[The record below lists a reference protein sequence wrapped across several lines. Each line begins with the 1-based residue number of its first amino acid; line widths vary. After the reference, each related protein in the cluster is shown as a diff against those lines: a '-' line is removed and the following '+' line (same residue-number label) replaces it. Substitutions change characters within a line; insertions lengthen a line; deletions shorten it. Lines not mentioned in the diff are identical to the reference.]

1 MNSFTKFEEEKQ
13 CDEERSLVA
22 SLKAF
27 KTIQYIF
34 EVDGQQM
41 INSDD
46 SLGNS
51 SVQLQKKY
59 QEINEMNIQENV
71 VRMMMPLTNTLN
83 APTMLTEA
91 RLLDLPQM
99 KSRSLERDGSMQSYS
114 TCMGSDQDS
123 MSSGR
128 SFSSDHPG
136 DHHEEVHSAPVMP

>member
-1 MNSFTKFEEEKQ
+1 MNTFTNFEEEKQ
-13 CDEERSLVA
+13 CDDERSLAA
-22 SLKAF
+22 SMKTF
-27 KTIQYIF
+27 KSIQYIF

-41 INSDD
+41 ISTND

-51 SVQLQKKY
+51 SIQLQKKY

-71 VRMMMPLTNTLN
+71 ARMMMPLTNSLN
-83 APTMLTEA
+83 TPNKLTEA

-99 KSRSLERDGSMQSYS
+99 KSLSLERDGSMQSLS

-128 SFSSDHPG
+128 SYSSE
-136 DHHEEVHSAPVMP
+136 HHEEVLPTPMMP